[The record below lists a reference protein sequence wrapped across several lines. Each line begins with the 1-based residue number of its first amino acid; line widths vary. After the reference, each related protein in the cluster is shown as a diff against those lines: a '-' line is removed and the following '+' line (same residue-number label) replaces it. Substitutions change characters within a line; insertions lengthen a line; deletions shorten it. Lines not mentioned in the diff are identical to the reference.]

1 MGRSDKEMLFL
12 SSKKTKK
19 KKKNYGNSLSKSN
32 TLWTLVH
39 PSVGLRLPISKAIES
54 MTLTKMAKSRLKSVP
69 LTGTLKQTKDGFV
82 YLKIPNNVI
91 NGLFACIDE
100 ENIQKPPYNI
110 GKYKSIGAHISVM
123 YGDEIKDE
131 DVVIKEIGKDISF
144 KLGKFYS
151 TNPMGWD
158 EMERVWF
165 ITVDSPELEKLRNK
179 YKLSKKLNGHEF
191 HISCA
196 VRKKKSGK

>member
-1 MGRSDKEMLFL
+1 VLII

-19 KKKNYGNSLSKSN
+19 KKKRTKTDGKSLATS
-32 TLWTLVH
+32 TVLWELKC
-39 PSVGLRLPISKAIES
+39 PPVGLRFPTSKAIES
-54 MTLTKMAKSRLKSVP
+54 MTLTKMAKSRLRSVP

-100 ENIQKPPYNI
+100 EDIQKPPYNI
-110 GKYKSIGAHISVM
+110 GKYKNTGAHISVM
-123 YGDEIKDE
+123 YSDELKE
-131 DVVIKEIGKDISF
+131 KNTEIKEIGENISF

-151 TNPMGWD
+151 TNPEGWA

-165 ITVDSPELEKLRNK
+165 VTVESPELERLRKK
-179 YKLSKKLNGHEF
+179 YKLTKKLDSHEF
-191 HISCA
+191 HLTCA
-196 VRKKKSGK
+196 IRKKKSGK

>member
-1 MGRSDKEMLFL
+1 MLKI
-12 SSKKTKK
+12 SSEKAKK
-19 KKKNYGNSLSKSN
+19 KKKKTKTKTNGKSLATSTVLWELKS
-32 TLWTLVH
+32 
-39 PSVGLRLPISKAIES
+39 PPIGLRFPISKAIES
-54 MTLTKMAKSRLKSVP
+54 MTLTKIAKSRLRSVP

-100 ENIQKPPYNI
+100 EDIQKPPYNI

-123 YGDEIKDE
+123 HSDELKEKDTE
-131 DVVIKEIGKDISF
+131 INEIGEHISF

-151 TNPMGWD
+151 TKPEGWA

-165 ITVDSPELEKLRNK
+165 VTVESPELERLRKK
-179 YKLSKKLNGHEF
+179 YKLTKKLNGHEF
-191 HISCA
+191 HLTCA
-196 VRKKKSGK
+196 VRRKKSGK